1 MSETTLEPLTIV
13 TYGAPKTG
21 KTSDLL
27 FSFPKA
33 VFLAPNKACFASSR
47 RLCGYEPARKGVVNN
62 LDAVLV
68 KAKQYA
74 ADPSVEALIVD
85 DLALI
90 ADQSIRDWDG
100 ASRNSYEKWN
110 RLRDTQAELF
120 DIARNAPWHLVCDSH
135 EMGQKELDGTL
146 SQGGPKLTSL
156 NAGQDLAKS
165 ASLLL
170 HAVVDTNSGIDLPW
184 PVVYRNDRSDSNWAV
199 GDRTHVAPKVSPMNL
214 GEILRVAG
222 YEISRHHPW
231 QEDLVERGSELYAA
245 KGREIAFAAAARAVK
260 EKHKGDSLAI
270 RWTLRDIYARAYL
283 REAVLKSQLEGYIE
297 ESA

>member
-1 MSETTLEPLTIV
+1 MTETILEPLTIV
-13 TYGAPKTG
+13 TYGAPKVG

-47 RLCGYEPARKGVVNN
+47 RLCGYEPSRKGVVNN
-62 LDAVLV
+62 LDAVILA
-68 KAKQYA
+68 AKKYA
-74 ADPSVEALIVD
+74 SDGSIEALIID

-100 ASRNSYEKWN
+100 ASKNSYEKWN

-120 DIARNAPWHLVCDSH
+120 DIARSAPWHLVCDSH
-135 EMGQKELDGTL
+135 EMGQKELDGTM

-170 HAVVDTNSGIDLPW
+170 HAVVDPNSGVDLPW
-184 PVVYRNDRSDSNWAV
+184 PVVYMNDRADGSWAV

-214 GEILRVAG
+214 GELLRVAG
-222 YEISRHHPW
+222 YEISRHHDW
-231 QEDLVERGSELYAA
+231 QEELVEKGAALYA
-245 KGREIAFAAAARAVK
+245 KQGREIAFAAVAKAVK
-260 EKHKGDSLAI
+260 TKHNGDNLAV
-270 RWTLRDIYARAYL
+270 RWTLRDVYARQYL
-283 REAVLKSQLEGYIE
+283 RAAVETSQLEGYLT
-297 ESA
+297 